1 MKGLYGATYAAG
13 MTARRHGVKFQLPYE
28 VTQSMPTSAEKTNSK
43 EGEGVA
49 VIDRACAILFA
60 FGPDDA
66 ALTLAELAA
75 RTGLYKS
82 TLLRLAGSLI
92 QHRLLLRLDDGRY
105 QLGPAT
111 FMLGALYQRNLNLG
125 DILVPLMR
133 ELAERSGE
141 SVSFYVRDEEVRVCL
156 HRVDSKHAVRFHVRE
171 GDVLPL
177 ESGSGGQALLAFG
190 GTLGGPYEKI
200 REDFYCVSIGERDR
214 ETAGISMPV
223 FGVRQSLRGV
233 LTLAGPSSRIDHAFV
248 ERNLGALFDCAARA
262 TDALGGDSR
271 AMRHAQRR
279 ALEVQGH

>member
-1 MKGLYGATYAAG
+1 
-13 MTARRHGVKFQLPYE
+13 
-28 VTQSMPTSAEKTNSK
+28 MPTPADKSNSK
-43 EGEGVA
+43 ETEGVA

-60 FGPDDA
+60 FRPDDA

-82 TLLRLAGSLI
+82 TLLGLAGSLI

-111 FMLGALYQRNLNLG
+111 FMLGALYQRSLNVG

-133 ELAERSGE
+133 ELAETSGE
-141 SVSFYVRDEEVRVCL
+141 SVSFYVRDEAVRVCL
-156 HRVDSKHAVRFHVRE
+156 HRVDSTHAVRFHVRE

-177 ESGSGGQALLAFG
+177 ESGSGGHALLAFG
-190 GTLGGPYEKI
+190 GTPGAPYEKI

-223 FGVRQSLRGV
+223 FGVRQNLRGV
-233 LTLAGPSSRIDHAFV
+233 LTLAGPSSRIDQAFF
-248 ERNLGALFDCAARA
+248 ERNLDALFDCAARA

-271 AMRHAQRR
+271 AMRSAQRR
-279 ALEVQGH
+279 AAALQDR

>member
-1 MKGLYGATYAAG
+1 
-13 MTARRHGVKFQLPYE
+13 
-28 VTQSMPTSAEKTNSK
+28 MPTPADKSNSK
-43 EGEGVA
+43 ESEGVA

-60 FGPDDA
+60 FRPEDA

-105 QLGPAT
+105 QLGSAT
-111 FMLGALYQRNLNLG
+111 FMLGALYQRSLNVG

-133 ELAERSGE
+133 ELAETSGE
-141 SVSFYVRDEEVRVCL
+141 SVSFYVRDEAVRVCL
-156 HRVDSKHAVRFHVRE
+156 HRVDSTHAVRFHVRE

-177 ESGSGGQALLAFG
+177 ESGSGGHALLAFG
-190 GTLGGPYEKI
+190 GMPGAPYEKI

-233 LTLAGPSSRIDHAFV
+233 LTLAGPSSRIDQAFL
-248 ERNLGALFDCAARA
+248 ERNLGALFDCATRA

-271 AMRHAQRR
+271 AMRNAQRR
-279 ALEVQGH
+279 AAEVQGR

>member
-1 MKGLYGATYAAG
+1 
-13 MTARRHGVKFQLPYE
+13 
-28 VTQSMPTSAEKTNSK
+28 MPTPADKSNSK
-43 EGEGVA
+43 ESEGVA

-60 FGPDDA
+60 FRPDDA

-105 QLGPAT
+105 QLGAAT
-111 FMLGALYQRNLNLG
+111 FMLGALYQRSLNLG

-133 ELAERSGE
+133 ELAETSGE
-141 SVSFYVRDEEVRVCL
+141 SVSFYVRDEAVRVCL
-156 HRVDSKHAVRFHVRE
+156 HRVDSTHAVRFHVRE

-177 ESGSGGQALLAFG
+177 ESGSGGHALMAFG
-190 GTLGGPYEKI
+190 GTPGEPYEKI
-200 REDFYCVSIGERDR
+200 RKDFYCVSIGERDR

-233 LTLAGPSSRIDHAFV
+233 LTLAGPSSRIDQAFLQG
-248 ERNLGALFDCAARA
+248 NLGALFDCAARA

-271 AMRHAQRR
+271 AMRSAQRR
-279 ALEVQGH
+279 AAAVQDR

>member
-1 MKGLYGATYAAG
+1 
-13 MTARRHGVKFQLPYE
+13 
-28 VTQSMPTSAEKTNSK
+28 MPTPAESRGPK
-43 EGEGVA
+43 ESEGVA

-60 FGPDDA
+60 FKPDDA

-92 QHRLLLRLDDGRY
+92 QHRLLLRLDDGRF

-111 FMLGALYQRNLNLG
+111 FMLGALYQRSLNLG
-125 DILVPLMR
+125 DILVPLMS
-133 ELAERSGE
+133 ELAETSGE
-141 SVSFYVRDEEVRVCL
+141 SVSFYVRDEAVRVCL

-177 ESGSGGQALLAFG
+177 ESGSGGRALLAFS
-190 GTLGGPYEKI
+190 GTEGAAFQRI
-200 REDFYCVSIGERDR
+200 REDFYCISIGERDR
-214 ETAGISMPV
+214 ETAGISIPV

-233 LTLAGPSSRIDHAFV
+233 LTLAGPSSRIDQTFF
-248 ERNLGALFDCAARA
+248 ERNLDTLFDCAARA

-271 AMRHAQRR
+271 AMRNARRR
-279 ALEVQGH
+279 AAEVQGK

>member
-1 MKGLYGATYAAG
+1 M
-13 MTARRHGVKFQLPYE
+13 
-28 VTQSMPTSAEKTNSK
+28 
-43 EGEGVA
+43 A

-60 FGPDDA
+60 FRPDDE

-111 FMLGALYQRNLNLG
+111 FMLGALYQRSLNMG
-125 DILVPLMR
+125 DIVVPLMR
-133 ELAERSGE
+133 ELAEASGE
-141 SVSFYVRDEEVRVCL
+141 SVSFYVRDEAVRVCL
-156 HRVDSKHAVRFHVRE
+156 HRVDSTHAVRFHVRE

-177 ESGSGGQALLAFG
+177 ESGSGGRALLAFG
-190 GTLGGPYEKI
+190 GMQGEPYERI
-200 REDFYCVSIGERDR
+200 REDFYCMSIGERDR

-233 LTLAGPSSRIDHAFV
+233 VTLAGPSSRIDQAFL
-248 ERNLGALFDCAARA
+248 EQNLDALFECATRA

-271 AMRHAQRR
+271 AMRNAQRR
-279 ALEVQGH
+279 ALEVQGK